1 MTESKGAKFTATA
14 VLILL
19 LAACSPG
26 GNNAADA
33 NGSGNGTA
41 NQSAEAPPSTAS
53 PADTRAAGR
62 YRLAGSPDEVVQ
74 IELFP
79 DGRFRMMMAAGAV
92 DARSEGRWTSDGRS
106 VMLNTWPRPH
116 APEFRA
122 DAVTRG
128 GESPWTIMVKGPDGQ
143 GLAGVDLNVTLANGR
158 TVDSYTQSYGW
169 QSGEE
174 PRSVEISLAMYNIP
188 PRRFALD
195 PRRGNVFNFTLIP
208 NDFGVIDFR
217 DERFEISGRD
227 LTSNRNG
234 RTSTFRREG

>member
-1 MTESKGAKFTATA
+1 MTRW

-26 GNNAADA
+26 DNSAADT

-41 NQSAEAPPSTAS
+41 NQSAEAPPSMAP

-74 IELFP
+74 IELLP
-79 DGRFRMMMAAGAV
+79 DGRFRMMMIAGAV

-106 VMLNTWPRPH
+106 VLLNTWPRPR

-128 GESPWTIMVKGPDGQ
+128 GEAPWTIMVKGPDGQ
-143 GLAGVDLNVTLANGR
+143 GLAGVDLSVTLADGR
-158 TVDSYTQSYGW
+158 TTEGYTQYYGW
-169 QSGEE
+169 RSDEA
-174 PRSVEISLAMYNIP
+174 PRAVEISLAMYNIP
-188 PRRFALD
+188 PRRFTLD
-195 PRRGNVFNFTLIP
+195 PRQGNIFNFTLIP

-217 DERFEISGRD
+217 DERFAISGRD
-227 LTSNRNG
+227 LVSNRGG
-234 RTSTFRREG
+234 RAATFRREQ